1 MKYIVFIFF
10 SFCAFDLSAQ
20 DPHVSS
26 GRLDRIK
33 SFTSIYVDARNID
46 IWLPDGY
53 DGKRKHAVLYM
64 HDGQMLFDSTTTWN
78 KLAWNVDDVAALLIK
93 EKKVKDFIVVGIW
106 NGGPKR
112 HAEYFPQK
120 PFESLPQ
127 SVQDTLY
134 GANRS
139 NGDGVFKGNK
149 VQSDK
154 YLLFLVKELK
164 PYIDKKYATRKDPAN
179 TIIAGSSMGGLI
191 SMYAICEYPEVFGGA
206 ACMSTHWPGIF
217 FMKDNPVPEAFFS
230 YLKSQLPDPKT
241 HKLYFDHG
249 TATLDAMYP
258 PLQKKVDEILRAKGY
273 DESNLVTKVFPGEDH
288 SETAWQ
294 KRLYIP
300 LEFLLS
306 NTVK

>member
-1 MKYIVFIFF
+1 MKCYILFF
-10 SFCAFDLSAQ
+10 YLSFYALEICAQ
-20 DPHVSS
+20 DPTVTT
-26 GRLDRIK
+26 GRIDRVK
-33 SFTSIYVDARNID
+33 SFPSAYVEARNID
-46 IWLPDGY
+46 IWLPEGY
-53 DGKRKHAVLYM
+53 SLKKKYAVLYM
-64 HDGQMLFDSTTTWN
+64 HDGQMLFDSTITWN
-78 KLAWNVDDVAALLIK
+78 KKAWDVDDVAAELMKAKI
-93 EKKVKDFIVVGIW
+93 VKDFIVVGIW

-149 VQSDK
+149 VQSDN

-164 PYIDKKYATRKDPAN
+164 PYIDKKYATKKDPAS

-191 SMYAICEYPEVFGGA
+191 SIYAICEYPEIFGGA

-217 FMKDNPVPEAFFS
+217 FMKDNPVPQAFFT
-230 YLKSQLPDPKT
+230 YLDTHLPDPKS

-258 PLQKKVDEILRAKGY
+258 ALQKKVDEIVKAKGY
-273 DESNLVTKVFPGEDH
+273 DSANWITKEFPGEDH
-288 SETAWQ
+288 SETAWHR
-294 KRLYIP
+294 RLHIP
-300 LEFLLS
+300 LEFLMKV
-306 NTVK
+306 N